1 MRGKRLWRTLN
12 LFLINSAA
20 RRAEYLKN
28 HNVFANIGECCS
40 FMPRIVPLYPELI
53 SLGDNVRIASN
64 VTFITHDCIH
74 KNLNWYSESQP
85 EEKRHIFNEG
95 LGCIEIGDN
104 VFIGEGSHI
113 FYDVRIGEN
122 VIVVSGSVVTND
134 IPSNTVV
141 RGNPARKVCSFE
153 DYYKM
158 KAAKESYIGETTIG
172 AEVLSPDL
180 VYNLWESFHNRRTK

>member
-12 LFLINSAA
+12 LFFRRSAA
-20 RRAEYLKN
+20 KRAEYLKY
-28 HNVFANIGECCS
+28 HNVFANIGESCS

-53 SLGDNVRIASN
+53 SMGDNVRIASN

-74 KNLNWYSESQP
+74 KNLNWYSAGQP
-85 EEKRHIFNEG
+85 DGKKRVFNEG
-95 LGCIEIGDN
+95 LGCIEIGNN

-141 RGNPARKVCSFE
+141 RGNPARKICSF
-153 DYYKM
+153 DDFYKM
-158 KAAKESYIGETTIG
+158 KAAKESYAGEASIS
-172 AEVLSPDL
+172 AETLSPDL
-180 VYNLWESFHNRRTK
+180 VHNLWDSFHSRRIK